1 MTLAVPKICFRSF
14 FAANFDRCAFFASLL
29 PPPAALGE
37 QAANSIT
44 PANIRF
50 GFANRS
56 EIIILHKL
64 AKINMKINIYYK
76 NYKKIIK
83 TY

>member
-44 PANIRF
+44 PANYCVVSF
-50 GFANRS
+50 QKYNAT
-56 EIIILHKL
+56 IILHKKL
-64 AKINMKINIYYK
+64 KINMKINKKSPYYP
-76 NYKKIIK
+76 N
-83 TY
+83 